1 MTDKAKNFLLYQF
14 QNCIRNR
21 EIQGKEW
28 KGKEC
33 SVYDIKQEER
43 PCYWLLSKRV
53 VKRKSDSS
61 GQKMVSN
68 SFDKIINWFR
78 IL

>member
-28 KGKEC
+28 KGVETKE
-33 SVYDIKQEER
+33 
-43 PCYWLLSKRV
+43 
-53 VKRKSDSS
+53 
-61 GQKMVSN
+61 M
-68 SFDKIINWFR
+68 FR
-78 IL
+78 LGH